1 MLQITEVK
9 ESPLEN
15 KKYRAYTNDGKHYD
29 FGSEGS
35 KTYLDHHNQFLRDRY
50 RERHFSNEKEYYLI
64 DNAIMSPALLT
75 LSGRR
80 YIALIRAFMRF
91 QAS

>member
-1 MLQITEVK
+1 MIQIQKPKIIQADNGPEFKVDFSDWTK
-9 ESPLEN
+9 EN
-15 KKYRAYTNDGKHYD
+15 KIDLI
-29 FGSEGS
+29 
-35 KTYLDHHNQFLRDRY
+35 KT
-50 RERHFSNEKEYYLI
+50 
-64 DNAIMSPALLT
+64 LT